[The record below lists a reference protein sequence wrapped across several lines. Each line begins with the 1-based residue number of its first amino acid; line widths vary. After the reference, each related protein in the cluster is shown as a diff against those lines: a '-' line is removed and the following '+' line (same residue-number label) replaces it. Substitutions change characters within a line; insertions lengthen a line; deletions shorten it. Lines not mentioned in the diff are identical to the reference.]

1 MIYIRHIP
9 LASAQGQLLRILPP
23 SGDIMFFSQSHNPR
37 GDDKLDE
44 AGGGPTALP
53 ACIDTDEEPKGGI
66 VEVPVTT
73 NVRFCN
79 PSEETDAFKS
89 GEPDMEDQTSDE
101 QNVSDGQESLA
112 ESLDIFVN
120 RSKLVS
126 PSGHSGDIS
135 SSVMNHTEGLQSD
148 SVDAQSGGK
157 TNKKEKLTQKKSNGF
172 QKANVKEKTGQ
183 LKDEMAN
190 QPQAQKK
197 EPQNNWDQV
206 EATKAIFELVKEIT
220 GMM

>member
-1 MIYIRHIP
+1 MQIIENTATLWWPKSYV
-9 LASAQGQLLRILPP
+9 
-23 SGDIMFFSQSHNPR
+23 FFSQSHNPR
-37 GDDKLDE
+37 EENLDG
-44 AGGGPTALP
+44 AGASVHNSGPTAQP

-66 VEVPVTT
+66 VEGPVAT
-73 NVRFCN
+73 NVRFRN
-79 PSEETDAFKS
+79 PSEETDTFKS
-89 GEPDMEDQTSDE
+89 REPDMEDQTSDE
-101 QNVSDGQESLA
+101 QDVVSDGQESLA

-126 PSGHSGDIS
+126 PSGHSSDIS

-148 SVDAQSGGK
+148 SVDGFTSTQSGGK

-172 QKANVKEKTGQ
+172 QKVKVKQ

-206 EATKAIFELVKEIT
+206 EASKAIFELVKEIT
-220 GMM
+220 GMK